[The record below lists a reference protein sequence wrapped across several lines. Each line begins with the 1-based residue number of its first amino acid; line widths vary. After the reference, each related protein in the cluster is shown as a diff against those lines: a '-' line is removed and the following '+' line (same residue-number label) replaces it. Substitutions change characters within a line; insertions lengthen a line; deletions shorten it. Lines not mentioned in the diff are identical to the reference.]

1 MKKLSNFIKWNIH
14 GSFRK
19 FLIPRE
25 ISAKLFLWG
34 RSWDNGTLTF
44 LKVWVLLLDLNSVV
58 YFITWMPWFPR
69 HYSTAWE
76 NAAKLILWGELG
88 NLVSIFFNRYECFHG
103 ILWYISSHVKWMG
116 VPTNLRQIF
125 RNIHP
130 IGRAWNIGTC
140 IFPKVWMFVFDH
152 ILTLYFACDDKLHH
166 IRNAWIFPWISHR
179 MRKRSK
185 ARIIGNI

>member
-1 MKKLSNFIKWNIH
+1 MGAST
-14 GSFRK
+14 
-19 FLIPRE
+19 
-25 ISAKLFLWG
+25 
-34 RSWDNGTLTF
+34 RSQFSG
-44 LKVWVLLLDLNSVV
+44 
-58 YFITWMPWFPR
+58 
-69 HYSTAWE
+69 
-76 NAAKLILWGELG
+76 ILYYVDA
-88 NLVSIFFNRYECFHG
+88 LVSPSLFHSMRKCSKTYLMGRAWKLGVHFFFNRYECFHG

-140 IFPKVWMFVFDH
+140 IFPKVWMSVFDH

>member
-19 FLIPRE
+19 FLIPWE

-69 HYSTAWE
+69 HYSIAWE

-88 NLVSIFFNRYECFHG
+88 NLVSIFFS
-103 ILWYISSHVKWMG
+103 IG
-116 VPTNLRQIF
+116 V
-125 RNIHP
+125 
-130 IGRAWNIGTC
+130 W
-140 IFPKVWMFVFDH
+140 V
-152 ILTLYFACDDKLHH
+152 
-166 IRNAWIFPWISHR
+166 FPWYSMIHFITCEMNGCSNQFAANFPQHPSYR
-179 MRKRSK
+179 ESLEYWHLHFSQSMDVCLRSYS
-185 ARIIGNI
+185 NPVFCMWW